1 MDLNFIIIDNFLDDP
16 DRVRRD
22 ALSLDFDL
30 IQESV
35 PGVRTSAALVG
46 DHQTEVETKIKTIL
60 GGEIVWDWTQASFKF
75 QSCKEGT
82 ETWVHKDSPE
92 EDQGEWSGVL
102 YLTPDPN
109 HDAGTA
115 VYLPQDICYQYYLS
129 HQEEYIY
136 DETVPPEEFNHGAV
150 LDMGA
155 GNVYNRLVLYRC
167 KVLDHSSI
175 MPGFGNTL
183 ETSRLTQTFFFD
195 VK

>member
-75 QSCKEGT
+75 QSCQEGT
-82 ETWVHKDSPE
+82 ETWIHKDSPE
-92 EDQGEWSGVL
+92 KDQGEWSGIL
-102 YLTPDPN
+102 YLNPNPN
-109 HDAGTA
+109 HDSGTA
-115 VYLPQDICYQYYLS
+115 CYLSPDIAYQYFLA
-129 HQEEYIY
+129 HGM
-136 DETVPPEEFNHGAV
+136 DPETAPEDFAHGSII
-150 LDMGA
+150 DMGA
-155 GNVYNRLVLYRC
+155 GNVYNRLVLYRG
-167 KVLDHSSI
+167 KELYHSSI
-175 MPGFGNTL
+175 LPGFGDTL
-183 ETSRLTQTFFFD
+183 ETSRLTQTFWFD